1 MRKTL
6 LGVKLVITKIFFS
19 NLYKRFLSPCDMSFK
34 VINATEARTGVTILV
49 DGEACTVRS
58 NDISKTG
65 KHGASKCRIE
75 AIEIFTG
82 KKKVVAVPGHERFEV
97 PMVTKRKAQVLSVS
111 DSSASVMDLENFETI
126 DIPFME
132 ELKEEIVAEKQVE
145 YWDIEGKK
153 KIMRVM

>member
-1 MRKTL
+1 MVL
-6 LGVKLVITKIFFS
+6 
-19 NLYKRFLSPCDMSFK
+19 K
-34 VINATEARTGVTILV
+34 VIDATEARTGVTVLV
-49 DGEACTVRS
+49 GGEACTVRS

-82 KKKVVAVPGHERFEV
+82 KKKVIAVPGHERFEV
-97 PMVTKRKAQVLSVS
+97 PHIDKRKAQVLNVG
-111 DSSASVMDLENFETI
+111 DVTASVMDLDNFETI

-132 ELKEEIVAEKQVE
+132 ELKDSLASEKQVE